1 MKFKDIFLIPN
12 LITISRLLITIYI
25 FISTS
30 ADEFIIANL
39 VLLIALIGISDSV
52 DGIVARKLNQVSN
65 LGTILDPITDR
76 IVFVL
81 LIFWLSSFFNPIFLI
96 LLIIREILVSL
107 GGLYVLKTEKTVKV
121 TNKDVKITKKENK
134 DKQQTKL
141 KKKGKRT
148 NIKFFSYLIVF
159 ILSFVALIILLDT
172 LKTPL
177 TNVFPQLEI
186 ILFNLFETLKDIRLF
201 IIDLS

>member
-1 MKFKDIFLIPN
+1 MIITCPQCKKKFKID
-12 LITISRLLITIYI
+12 
-25 FISTS
+25 
-30 ADEFIIANL
+30 DNL
-39 VLLIALIGISDSV
+39 VPVEGRELKCGSCDKVWFYKNNNQITKYLTLDQGETLSKNQKDIIEK
-52 DGIVARKLNQVSN
+52 VA
-65 LGTILDPITDR
+65 
-76 IVFVL
+76 
-81 LIFWLSSFFNPIFLI
+81 
-96 LLIIREILVSL
+96 
-107 GGLYVLKTEKTVKV
+107 TVKV

-159 ILSFVALIILLDT
+159 IVSFVALIILLDT

-177 TNVFPQLEI
+177 INVFPRLEI